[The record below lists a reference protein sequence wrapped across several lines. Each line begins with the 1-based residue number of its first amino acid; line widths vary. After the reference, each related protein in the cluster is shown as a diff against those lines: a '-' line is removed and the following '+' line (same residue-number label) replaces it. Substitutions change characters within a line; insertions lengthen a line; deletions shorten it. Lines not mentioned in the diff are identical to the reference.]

1 MTTAISSNIDDY
13 IARFPPDVQL
23 LLKQVRATIKEVAP
37 EAQEAIKYAM
47 PAFILQGDLVYFA
60 AFKTHIGFY
69 ATPTAHESFQ
79 AELSAYKTGKGS
91 VQFPLDQP
99 MPLDLIARMV
109 AFRVQQNLEKTTQKA
124 RKQPH

>member
-1 MTTAISSNIDDY
+1 MTATTSSNIDDY

-23 LLKQVRATIKEVAP
+23 LLKQVRATIKEAAP

-47 PAFILQGDLVYFA
+47 PAFVLQGDLVYFA

-109 AFRVQQNLEKTTQKA
+109 AFRVQQNLEKTALKTK
-124 RKQPH
+124 KQPH

>member
-1 MTTAISSNIDDY
+1 MTATTSSKIDDY
-13 IARFPPDVQL
+13 IARFPPDVQQ
-23 LLKQVRATIKEVAP
+23 LLKQVRATIKETAP
-37 EAQEAIKYAM
+37 EAQETIKYAM
-47 PAFILQGDLVYFA
+47 PAFVLQGDLVYFA

-109 AFRVQQNLEKTTQKA
+109 AFRVQQNLEKTALKTK
-124 RKQPH
+124 KQPH